1 MKMHSIAGLCLACAA
16 CGPVRVDASSY
27 DVGCTQDDDCALYPF
42 DDVCA
47 GCATVPIA
55 AAERDRADAELASA
69 RLWCSLGVAECLQTL
84 EPACDAQ
91 QCIARPLGSAQT
103 EGLEP

>member
-1 MKMHSIAGLCLACAA
+1 MRFLGLVSLVLLAGA

-27 DVGCTQDDDCALYPF
+27 SVDCSQDDECTLYPF

-55 AAERDRADAELASA
+55 ATERARADAELASA
-69 RLWCSLGVAECLQTL
+69 RLQCAYGVSECLQTL
-84 EPACDAQ
+84 EPACEEQ
-91 QCIARPLGSAQT
+91 RCIARPL
-103 EGLEP
+103 